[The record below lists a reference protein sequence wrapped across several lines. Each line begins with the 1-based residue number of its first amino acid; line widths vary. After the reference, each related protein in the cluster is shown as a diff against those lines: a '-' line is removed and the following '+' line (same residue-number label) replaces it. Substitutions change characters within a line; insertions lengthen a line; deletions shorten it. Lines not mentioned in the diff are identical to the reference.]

1 MKIAMTGARGRLG
14 RVLRAHFEA
23 AGDEVL
29 AFSRSADAGHED
41 LLRLPEFLAKGDVDA
56 VLHLAWSTLPATAE
70 LDPDA
75 ASRCDLPLVESLI
88 SVLAERARRGDA
100 ARFVFFST
108 CAVYGEPRPGQVFC
122 ENDVPDPKGRYAAG
136 KVAAEQIIER
146 FRAQHA
152 LPACVLRVTNPY
164 GFPQDANCPQGV
176 IPAMMAAA
184 LRGEAFTVWGRGD
197 AVKDYLHIEDM
208 CAAVDRCV
216 RSNLIGTFNVA
227 CGQSRTLQA
236 VAAVVEKA
244 VGRTLKLCYGEA
256 PAWDVQRGRYSRA
269 SLKEATGWEPR
280 VEFADGVKGFARALG
295 KRREVRGEKR
305 GE

>member
-1 MKIAMTGARGRLG
+1 MKIAITGARGRLG

-75 ASRCDLPLVESLI
+75 ASRCDLPLLESLLP
-88 SVLAERARRGDA
+88 VLVRRGMTT
-100 ARFVFFST
+100 RFVFFST
-108 CAVYGEPRPGQVFC
+108 CAVYGEPRPGQIFC

-164 GFPQDANCPQGV
+164 GFPQDAKCRQGV

-197 AVKDYLHIEDM
+197 AVKDYLHIDDFR
-208 CAAVDRCV
+208 AAVDRCV
-216 RSNLIGTFNVA
+216 RSNLTGTFNVA
-227 CGQSRTLQA
+227 CGQSRTVQA
-236 VAAVVEKA
+236 VAAAVETA
-244 VGRTLKLCYGEA
+244 VGCPLELRYGEA
-256 PAWDVQRGRYSRA
+256 PAWDVQSGRYSRELLA
-269 SLKEATGWEPR
+269 CATGWAPQVDFEK
-280 VEFADGVKGFARALG
+280 GVKRFARALG
-295 KRREVRGEKR
+295 KRRERR
-305 GE
+305 

>member
-14 RVLRAHFEA
+14 RVLRAHFET

-41 LLRLPEFLAKGDVDA
+41 LLRLPELLAKGDVDV

-70 LDPDA
+70 QDPDA
-75 ASRCDLPLVESLI
+75 ASRCDLPLLESLLP
-88 SVLAERARRGDA
+88 VLLRRGMTT
-100 ARFVFFST
+100 RFVFFST

-164 GFPQDANCPQGV
+164 GFPQELDCRQGV

-184 LRGEAFTVWGRGD
+184 LRGEVFTVWGRGD
-197 AVKDYLHIEDM
+197 AVKDYLHIDDFR
-208 CAAVDRCV
+208 AAVDRCV
-216 RSNLIGTFNVA
+216 RSNLTGLFNVA
-227 CGQSRTLQA
+227 SAVSHSLDEVSEEIAKATGKALQLRTT
-236 VAAVVEKA
+236 EP
-244 VGRTLKLCYGEA
+244 RT
-256 PAWDVQRGRYSRA
+256 WDVQGGRYSRA
-269 SLKEATGWEPR
+269 ALTEATGWEPR
-280 VEFADGVKGFARALG
+280 VDLAEGIRRFAADLRKS
-295 KRREVRGEKR
+295 
-305 GE
+305 